1 MPREPGTG
9 CGAIFHSGTKTR
21 WNVNTSLLSLRAYNF
36 FYFSLLSIFI
46 SFLPVYLSFRGVTP
60 AQIGVLIGAGSFIG
74 ILSQP
79 FWGMVSDRTKT
90 IKRVIL
96 VTLGLSIVSGIA
108 LFTTTPFFAL
118 FLLVGA
124 MYFFLLPTDPLTE
137 SLNYRMAEQHRTSF
151 GSIRTFGAVGYATA
165 SLFIGWTLDRL
176 GMEQLVWLFVGYGV
190 LAYLCALAMK
200 DAPASSKPLSWPE
213 LKRFFLYPKTQRFFL
228 LVLIAATPHRTN
240 DSFLGVYVQ
249 SLGGTTGD
257 VGQAWFLAA
266 VSEVAFFAISARIL
280 ARWSEI
286 RLIMLASALYAIRYV
301 LCALAPSPEW
311 VVYLQLTQGVTF
323 VIFYTA
329 TIQYLYKIIPEEWRA
344 TGQTVLAVLFFGI
357 SGIIGSLLGGWL
369 FQQSGGAALYWAMG
383 ICSAV
388 AFVYSLML
396 ASSKSSVGGAGM

>member
-1 MPREPGTG
+1 MNT
-9 CGAIFHSGTKTR
+9 AI
-21 WNVNTSLLSLRAYNF
+21 LSLRAYNF

-46 SFLPVYLSFRGVTP
+46 SFLPVYLTYRGVTP

-79 FWGMVSDRTKT
+79 FWGMVSDRYKT
-90 IKRVIL
+90 IKRIIL
-96 VTLGLSIVSGIA
+96 LTLGLSIAAGIL
-108 LFTTTPFFAL
+108 LFTSTSLLVL

-137 SLNYRMAEQHRTSF
+137 SLNYRIAELHGTSF

-176 GMEQLVWLFVGYGV
+176 GMGQLVWLFVGYGV
-190 LAYLCALAMK
+190 FAYACALVMK
-200 DAPASSKPLSWPE
+200 DAPASSKSLSWRE
-213 LKRFFLYPKTQRFFL
+213 LKQFILYPKTQRFFL

-266 VSEVAFFAISARIL
+266 VSEVAFFAISAKLL
-280 ARWSEI
+280 ARWSELK
-286 RLIMLASALYAIRYV
+286 LIMLASALYAIRYV
-301 LCALAPSPEW
+301 LCAIAPSAEW
-311 VVYLQLTQGVTF
+311 VVYLQLTQGITF
-323 VIFYTA
+323 VLFYTA
-329 TIQYLYKIIPEEWRA
+329 TIQYLYKIIPEEWKA

-357 SGIIGSLLGGWL
+357 SGIIGSLVGGWL
-369 FQQSGGAALYWAMG
+369 FQQGGGAALYWAMG

-388 AFVYSLML
+388 AFVYCLIL
-396 ASSKSSVGGAGM
+396 ARPGKAADGLGL

>member
-1 MPREPGTG
+1 M
-9 CGAIFHSGTKTR
+9 
-21 WNVNTSLLSLRAYNF
+21 NTSLLSLRAYNF

-60 AQIGVLIGAGSFIG
+60 AQIGALIGAGSFIG

-96 VTLGLSIVSGIA
+96 ATLGLSIVSGIG

>member
-1 MPREPGTG
+1 M
-9 CGAIFHSGTKTR
+9 
-21 WNVNTSLLSLRAYNF
+21 NTSLLSLRAYNF

-96 VTLGLSIVSGIA
+96 ATLGLSIVSGIG

-388 AFVYSLML
+388 AFVYSLVL

>member
-1 MPREPGTG
+1 
-9 CGAIFHSGTKTR
+9 
-21 WNVNTSLLSLRAYNF
+21 VNTSLLSLRAYNF

>member
-1 MPREPGTG
+1 M
-9 CGAIFHSGTKTR
+9 
-21 WNVNTSLLSLRAYNF
+21 NTSLLSLRAYNF

-388 AFVYSLML
+388 AFVYSLVL
-396 ASSKSSVGGAGM
+396 ASAKSSVGGAGM

>member
-1 MPREPGTG
+1 M
-9 CGAIFHSGTKTR
+9 
-21 WNVNTSLLSLRAYNF
+21 NTSLLSLRAYNF

-96 VTLGLSIVSGIA
+96 ATLGLSIVSGIG
-108 LFTTTPFFAL
+108 LFSATPFFAL

-228 LVLIAATPHRTN
+228 LLLIAATPHRTN

-388 AFVYSLML
+388 AFVYSLVL
-396 ASSKSSVGGAGM
+396 ASSKSSVGGVGM

>member
-1 MPREPGTG
+1 M
-9 CGAIFHSGTKTR
+9 
-21 WNVNTSLLSLRAYNF
+21 NTSLLSLRAYNF

-388 AFVYSLML
+388 AFVYSLVL

>member
-1 MPREPGTG
+1 M
-9 CGAIFHSGTKTR
+9 
-21 WNVNTSLLSLRAYNF
+21 NTSLLSLRAYNF

-60 AQIGVLIGAGSFIG
+60 AQIGALIGAGSFIG

-96 VTLGLSIVSGIA
+96 ATLGLSIVSGIG

-388 AFVYSLML
+388 AFVYSLVL

>member
-1 MPREPGTG
+1 M
-9 CGAIFHSGTKTR
+9 
-21 WNVNTSLLSLRAYNF
+21 NTSLLSLRAYNF

-388 AFVYSLML
+388 AFAYSLVL
-396 ASSKSSVGGAGM
+396 ASAKSSVGGAGM

>member
-1 MPREPGTG
+1 M
-9 CGAIFHSGTKTR
+9 
-21 WNVNTSLLSLRAYNF
+21 LSLRAYNF

-388 AFVYSLML
+388 AFAYSLML

>member
-1 MPREPGTG
+1 M
-9 CGAIFHSGTKTR
+9 
-21 WNVNTSLLSLRAYNF
+21 
-36 FYFSLLSIFI
+36 
-46 SFLPVYLSFRGVTP
+46 SFRGVTP

>member
-1 MPREPGTG
+1 M
-9 CGAIFHSGTKTR
+9 
-21 WNVNTSLLSLRAYNF
+21 NTSLLSLRAYNF

-96 VTLGLSIVSGIA
+96 ATLGLSIVSGIG
-108 LFTTTPFFAL
+108 LFSATPFFAL

>member
-1 MPREPGTG
+1 M
-9 CGAIFHSGTKTR
+9 
-21 WNVNTSLLSLRAYNF
+21 NTSLLSLRAYNF

>member
-1 MPREPGTG
+1 M
-9 CGAIFHSGTKTR
+9 
-21 WNVNTSLLSLRAYNF
+21 NTSLLSLRAYNF

-96 VTLGLSIVSGIA
+96 ATLGLSIVSGIG
-108 LFTTTPFFAL
+108 LFSATPFFAL

-228 LVLIAATPHRTN
+228 LVLIAAIPHRTN

-388 AFVYSLML
+388 AFVYSLVL
-396 ASSKSSVGGAGM
+396 ASSKSSVGGVGM

>member
-1 MPREPGTG
+1 MG
-9 CGAIFHSGTKTR
+9 
-21 WNVNTSLLSLRAYNF
+21 WNVNTAILSLRAYNF

-46 SFLPVYLSFRGVTP
+46 SFLPVYLTYRGVTP

-79 FWGMVSDRTKT
+79 FWGMVSDRYKT
-90 IKRVIL
+90 LKRIIL
-96 VTLGLSIVSGIA
+96 LTLGLSIAAGIL
-108 LFTTTPFFAL
+108 LFTSTSLLVL

-137 SLNYRMAEQHRTSF
+137 SLNYRIAELHSTSF

-176 GMEQLVWLFVGYGV
+176 GMGQLVWLFVGYGV
-190 LAYLCALAMK
+190 FAYACALVMK
-200 DAPASSKPLSWPE
+200 DAPASSKSLSWRE
-213 LKRFFLYPKTQRFFL
+213 LKQFILYPKTQRFFL

-266 VSEVAFFAISARIL
+266 VSEVAFFAVSAKLL
-280 ARWSEI
+280 ARWSEL

-301 LCALAPSPEW
+301 LCAIAPSAEW
-311 VVYLQLTQGVTF
+311 VVYLQLTQGITF
-323 VIFYTA
+323 VLFYTA
-329 TIQYLYKIIPEEWRA
+329 TIQYLYKIIPEEWQA

-357 SGIIGSLLGGWL
+357 SGIIGSLVGGWL
-369 FQQSGGAALYWAMG
+369 FQQGGGAALYWAMG
-383 ICSAV
+383 ICSAA
-388 AFVYSLML
+388 AFVYCLIL
-396 ASSKSSVGGAGM
+396 ARPGKAAGGLGL

>member
-1 MPREPGTG
+1 M
-9 CGAIFHSGTKTR
+9 
-21 WNVNTSLLSLRAYNF
+21 NTSLLSLRAYNF

-388 AFVYSLML
+388 AFAYSLML

>member
-1 MPREPGTG
+1 MNT
-9 CGAIFHSGTKTR
+9 AI
-21 WNVNTSLLSLRAYNF
+21 LSLRAYNF

-46 SFLPVYLSFRGVTP
+46 SFLPVYLTYRGITP

-79 FWGMVSDRTKT
+79 FWGMMSDRYKT
-90 IKRVIL
+90 IRRIIL
-96 VTLGLSIVSGIA
+96 LTLGLSIAAGVL
-108 LFTTTPFFAL
+108 LFTSASFFAL

-137 SLNYRMAEQHRTSF
+137 SLNYRIAELHGTSF

-176 GMEQLVWLFVGYGV
+176 GMGQLVWLFVGYGV
-190 LAYLCALAMK
+190 FAYACALVMQ
-200 DAPASSKPLSWPE
+200 DAPASSKSLSWQE
-213 LKRFFLYPKTQRFFL
+213 LKQFFLYPQTQRFFL

-266 VSEVAFFAISARIL
+266 VSEVAFFAISARLL
-280 ARWSEI
+280 ARWSEL

-301 LCALAPSPEW
+301 LCAIAPSAEW

-323 VIFYTA
+323 VLFYTA
-329 TIQYLYKIIPEEWRA
+329 TIQYLYKIIPEEWKA

-357 SGIIGSLLGGWL
+357 SGIIGSLVGGWL
-369 FQQSGGAALYWAMG
+369 FQQGGGAALYWAMG
-383 ICSAV
+383 ICSAA
-388 AFVYSLML
+388 AFVYSLIL
-396 ASSKSSVGGAGM
+396 ARAGKAAGGLGL

>member
-1 MPREPGTG
+1 M
-9 CGAIFHSGTKTR
+9 
-21 WNVNTSLLSLRAYNF
+21 NTSLLSLRAYNF

-46 SFLPVYLSFRGVTP
+46 SFLPVYLSFRGVTL
-60 AQIGVLIGAGSFIG
+60 AQIGALIGAGSFIG

-96 VTLGLSIVSGIA
+96 ATLGLSIVSGIG

-388 AFVYSLML
+388 AFVYSLVL